1 MRVCAAL
8 TAPVVVFAA
17 MGTLDGFG
25 KMLLNLPRIL
35 EYQMRYAT
43 RVMQEGSGGEV
54 SNHPRPHLQ
63 EQVYQALKLL
73 VYDLG
78 GSSGGHVSKDPLA
91 FLRSKLDETLSY

>member
-1 MRVCAAL
+1 
-8 TAPVVVFAA
+8 

-54 SNHPRPHLQ
+54 SNHPPRI
-63 EQVYQALKLL
+63 
-73 VYDLG
+73 
-78 GSSGGHVSKDPLA
+78 
-91 FLRSKLDETLSY
+91 LRSMCIRP

>member
-1 MRVCAAL
+1 
-8 TAPVVVFAA
+8 

-54 SNHPRPHLQ
+54 CQPPTPAFSGAS
-63 EQVYQALKLL
+63 VSGLKLL
-73 VYDLG
+73 GYDLG
-78 GSSGGHVSKDPLA
+78 GSSGGHVSKDPL
-91 FLRSKLDETLSY
+91 FLLRDKLDETLSY